1 MEKQKLEKIILVVM
15 IPIFLLGLSYRFI
28 KGRIGAAK
36 TTVSTKLDLS
46 EQMQGAEI
54 DIEIA
59 EPDGPLQVKYKGSG
73 RDPLKDLVREYIG
86 TRKTHTTKPIEY
98 AKSLPK
104 LNIQGVL
111 WKSERPQAIINGE
124 VLGLGDYVKGVR
136 ILEIKKEGIIV
147 EHVGNP
153 VFIKK

>member
-1 MEKQKLEKIILVVM
+1 MEKQKLEKIILVVI

-36 TTVSTKLDLS
+36 TTAGTESDIS
-46 EQMQGAEI
+46 EQMQDVEI

-86 TRKTHTTKPIEY
+86 TRKIHVPKPIKY
-98 AKSLPK
+98 AKPLPN
-104 LNIQGVL
+104 LNVQGVL
-111 WKSERPQAIINGE
+111 WKSERPQAIINGQ
-124 VLGLGDYVKGVR
+124 VLGLGDYVEGVR
-136 ILEIKKEGIIV
+136 ILKIKREGITV
-147 EHVGNP
+147 EHGGNP